1 MKTVTSTTT
10 MTLSELWTKFRL
22 LQTPEAFSETERAL
36 LERFLRDE
44 HQARERRRTE
54 YLMKMSGIGRPKL
67 FDDFDWAFNPKI
79 PRDKIME
86 YLKTEFLKKPTN
98 LVLVGAAGV
107 GKTHLATA
115 LCHQAVLQGHQT
127 IFITLFDFTS
137 KLAKTKT
144 PYSLIEYYA
153 KVPLLCLDEVGYVVP
168 TKEQADAIFQI
179 VSKRSEVRTTIV
191 TTNLIPSQWGKI
203 FDSVTASAILDRL
216 SLNGRFLIF
225 EGRSYRSK
233 K

>member
-1 MKTVTSTTT
+1 MKPASSTTT
-10 MTLSELWTKFRL
+10 MTLSDLWTQFRL
-22 LQTPEAFSETERAL
+22 LQSPEAFSEAERCV
-36 LERFLRDE
+36 LERFLQEE
-44 HQARERRRTE
+44 HRARERRRIE

-67 FDDFDWAFNPKI
+67 FDDFDWTFNPKI

-86 YLKTEFLKKPTN
+86 YIKTEFLKKPSN
-98 LVLVGAAGV
+98 LVLIGAAGV
-107 GKTHLATA
+107 GKSHLATA
-115 LCHQAVLQGHQT
+115 LCHQAVLAGHQT
-127 IFITLFDFTS
+127 VFITLFDFTA
-137 KLAKTKT
+137 KLAKAKN
-144 PYSLIEYYA
+144 PFSLIEYYA

-168 TKEQADAIFQI
+168 TREQSDAIFQI
-179 VSKRSEVRTTIV
+179 ISKRTEVRTTIV

-216 SLNGRFLIF
+216 SQNGRFIIC

>member
-1 MKTVTSTTT
+1 
-10 MTLSELWTKFRL
+10 MTLSELWSEFRL
-22 LQTPEAFSETERAL
+22 LQSPEAFSEPERAL
-36 LERFLRDE
+36 LERFLREE
-44 HQARERRRTE
+44 HRARERRRTE

-67 FDDFDWAFNPKI
+67 LDDFDWTFNPKI
-79 PRDKIME
+79 PRDKIIE
-86 YLKTEFLKKPTN
+86 YLKTEFLKKPSS

-107 GKTHLATA
+107 GKSHLAKA
-115 LCHQAVLQGHQT
+115 LCHQAVIAGHQT
-127 IFITLFDFTS
+127 VFITLFDFTG
-137 KLAKTKT
+137 KLAKAKSSF
-144 PYSLIEYYA
+144 SLIDYYA

-179 VSKRSEVRTTIV
+179 ISKRSEVRTTIV

-203 FDSVTASAILDRL
+203 FESVTASAILDRL
-216 SLNGRFLIF
+216 SMNGRFIIC

>member
-1 MKTVTSTTT
+1 MIT
-10 MTLSELWTKFRL
+10 MTLSELWTHFRL
-22 LQTPEAFSETERAL
+22 LQSPEAFSEAERTFL
-36 LERFLRDE
+36 DRFLREE
-44 HQARERRRTE
+44 HRSREKRRTE
-54 YLMKMSGIGRPKL
+54 YLLKMSGIGRPKL
-67 FDDFDWAFNPKI
+67 FDDFDWTFNPKI

-86 YLKTEFLKKPTN
+86 YVQTEFLKKPSN

-107 GKTHLATA
+107 GKTHLASA
-115 LCHQAVLQGHQT
+115 LCHKAVLLGYQT

-137 KLAKTKT
+137 KLAKAKN
-144 PYSLIEYYA
+144 PYTLIEYYS
-153 KVPLLCLDEVGYVVP
+153 KVPLLCLDELGYVVP
-168 TKEQADAIFQI
+168 TKEQADAFFQI
-179 VSKRSEVRTTIV
+179 ISKRTEVRTTIV

-216 SLNGRFLIF
+216 SMNGRFIIC

>member
-1 MKTVTSTTT
+1 
-10 MTLSELWTKFRL
+10 
-22 LQTPEAFSETERAL
+22 
-36 LERFLRDE
+36 
-44 HQARERRRTE
+44 
-54 YLMKMSGIGRPKL
+54 MKMSGIGRPKL
-67 FDDFDWAFNPKI
+67 FDDFDWTFNPKI

-86 YLKTEFLKKPTN
+86 YVKTEFLKKPSN
-98 LVLVGAAGV
+98 LALVGAAGV
-107 GKTHLATA
+107 GKSHLASA

-127 IFITLFDFTS
+127 IFITLFDFTA
-137 KLAKTKT
+137 KLAKAKN
-144 PYSLIEYYA
+144 PYSLIDYYA

-179 VSKRSEVRTTIV
+179 ISKRSEVRTTIV

-216 SLNGRFLIF
+216 SLNGRFIIC